1 MRHRTKELTRAGALF
16 AVIATLLAV
25 PALSASGMS
34 KGVGMVR
41 PVVRPAVRPAPR
53 PALAAPVAALTGT
66 DIWMCAV
73 DGGSATMPDG
83 VVVPFWA
90 FVEDTN
96 LGAAG
101 GCAAPALPG
110 PLLDLAQGPD
120 VTVHLTNQIP
130 GQRVSIVFE
139 GQAGVPDRTGVTTG
153 NTATYVVKATDPG
166 TYLYEAGTDVT
177 RQVPM
182 GLSGAMIVRP
192 TTPGQAYADP
202 TTAFNM
208 ESVLVLSEIDP
219 ALNANPAAFNPLNYD
234 PEYFLING
242 RAWDPAPTATN
253 PVISAAVGDRLLLR
267 YVNAGS
273 EHHTMMLLG
282 ARETFIAKDAF
293 PIRYPYSLTSETI
306 PTGSTADAIVT
317 VPAVPSGTRF
327 PLFNRNMELTNGAF
341 PNPANSPGG
350 MMTFIQ
356 VP

>member
-16 AVIATLLAV
+16 LVIAALLAV
-25 PALSASGMS
+25 PALSASGTS
-34 KGVGMVR
+34 RGVGLVR
-41 PVVRPAVRPAPR
+41 PVVRPAVRS
-53 PALAAPVAALTGT
+53 ALAAPLAALTGT

-73 DGGSATMPDG
+73 DGGSVTMPDG
-83 VVVPFWA
+83 VAVPFWA

-110 PLLDLAQGPD
+110 PLLDLAQGAV

-139 GQAGVPDRTGVTTG
+139 GQAGVPDRTGVITG
-153 NTATYVVKATDPG
+153 NTAAYMVNATDPG
-166 TYLYEAGTDVT
+166 TYLYEAGTDVS

-192 TTPGQAYADP
+192 TTPGRAYADAI
-202 TTAFNM
+202 TAYDV

-219 ALNANPAAFNPLNYD
+219 ALNANPATFNPLNFD

-242 RAWDPAPTATN
+242 LPWDPKPAATN
-253 PVISAAVGDRLLLR
+253 PVISATAGQRVLLR

-293 PIRYPYSLTSETI
+293 PIRFPYSLTSETI

-341 PNPANSPGG
+341 PNSDHSPGG